1 MFQYSH
7 LKIINL
13 IFKKIFVILI
23 LGKVERSN
31 ILSMKYNTTTIK
43 NDIAYGITDTI
54 SPIRNRIDEL
64 EDRVTK
70 LEEKGDTVQRKT
82 KHRRIVIKL

>member
-1 MFQYSH
+1 
-7 LKIINL
+7 
-13 IFKKIFVILI
+13 
-23 LGKVERSN
+23 
-31 ILSMKYNTTTIK
+31 MKYNTTTIK
-43 NDIAYGITDTI
+43 NDIAYGITDTV

-70 LEEKGDTVQRKT
+70 LEEKGDTMQHKT

>member
-1 MFQYSH
+1 M
-7 LKIINL
+7 

-43 NDIAYGITDTI
+43 NDIAYGITDI
-54 SPIRNRIDEL
+54 VSPIRNKIDEL

-70 LEEKGDTVQRKT
+70 LEEKGDTVQHKT

>member
-43 NDIAYGITDTI
+43 NDIAYGITDI
-54 SPIRNRIDEL
+54 VSPIRNRIDEL

>member
-1 MFQYSH
+1 M
-7 LKIINL
+7 
-13 IFKKIFVILI
+13 IFKKNFVILI

-31 ILSMKYNTTTIK
+31 ILFMKYNTTTIK
-43 NDIAYGITDTI
+43 NDIATDI
-54 SPIRNRIDEL
+54 VSPIGNRIDEL

>member
-1 MFQYSH
+1 MR
-7 LKIINL
+7 LNL

-23 LGKVERSN
+23 LEKVERSN
-31 ILSMKYNTTTIK
+31 ILSMKYHTTTIR
-43 NDIAYGITDTI
+43 NDIEYGITDI
-54 SPIRNRIDEL
+54 VSPITHKIDEL
-64 EDRVTK
+64 AEKVTK

>member
-1 MFQYSH
+1 
-7 LKIINL
+7 
-13 IFKKIFVILI
+13 
-23 LGKVERSN
+23 
-31 ILSMKYNTTTIK
+31 MKYNTTTIK

-64 EDRVTK
+64 EDRITK
-70 LEEKGDTVQRKT
+70 LEEKGDIMQRKT

>member
-1 MFQYSH
+1 MSRKYS
-7 LKIINL
+7 
-13 IFKKIFVILI
+13 
-23 LGKVERSN
+23 
-31 ILSMKYNTTTIK
+31 TTTRR
-43 NDIAYGITDTI
+43 NDTEQNIALNDNI
-54 SPIRNRIDEL
+54 SPIRDRIGEL

>member
-1 MFQYSH
+1 M
-7 LKIINL
+7 

-31 ILSMKYNTTTIK
+31 ILSMKYNTSIIR
-43 NDIAYGITDTI
+43 NDIEYGITDI
-54 SPIRNRIDEL
+54 VSPIRHRIDEL

-70 LEEKGDTVQRKT
+70 LEEKGDIAQRKT

>member
-1 MFQYSH
+1 MSRKYS
-7 LKIINL
+7 
-13 IFKKIFVILI
+13 
-23 LGKVERSN
+23 
-31 ILSMKYNTTTIK
+31 TTTIR
-43 NDIAYGITDTI
+43 NDTEYDIALNDNI
-54 SPIRNRIDEL
+54 SSIRNRIGEL

>member
-1 MFQYSH
+1 M
-7 LKIINL
+7 

-31 ILSMKYNTTTIK
+31 ILSMKYHTTTIR
-43 NDIAYGITDTI
+43 NDIEYGVTDII
-54 SPIRNRIDEL
+54 SPIKHRIDEL
-64 EDRVTK
+64 EDRVAK

>member
-1 MFQYSH
+1 MR
-7 LKIINL
+7 LNL
-13 IFKKIFVILI
+13 IFKKFFVILI
-23 LGKVERSN
+23 LEKVERSN
-31 ILSMKYNTTTIK
+31 ILSMKYHTTTIR
-43 NDIAYGITDTI
+43 NDIEYGVTDII
-54 SPIRNRIDEL
+54 SPIKHKIDEL